1 MLEAPDTL
9 SDSIQLLIQTFSLI
23 AGLDVSSELFHYLGK
38 TALIGRA
45 QTQPH
50 CVLQGRPGCHFLLS
64 FSVNLTERAEAE
76 ELKLV
81 INYKKKTSTFLRIGF
96 HQSLIKLLL
105 FTKFEA
111 K

>member
-1 MLEAPDTL
+1 MLEAPDNL
-9 SDSIQLLIQTFSLI
+9 SDSIRFLIQTFSLI

-50 CVLQGRPGCHFLLS
+50 CVLQGRPCCHFLLS
-64 FSVNLTERAEAE
+64 FSLNLTERAEAE

-81 INYKKKTSTFLRIGF
+81 TNYKKTFLRIGL

-105 FTKFEA
+105 FTKIEA

>member
-1 MLEAPDTL
+1 MLEASDTL
-9 SDSIQLLIQTFSLI
+9 SDSIRLLIQTFSLI

-50 CVLQGRPGCHFLLS
+50 FVLHGRPCCHFLLS

-81 INYKKKTSTFLRIGF
+81 INYKKHFLGLGF

-105 FTKFEA
+105 FTKIEA